1 MESDSE
7 NLKNTLSL
15 SNQRRTRTHKKRKTQ
30 REMEE
35 NIVKSR
41 FKRVCVFCGSRTGK
55 RTCYSDAALELGQE
69 LVPFS
74 CLEINI
80 IIIISIMFLDFQLLY
95 L

>member
-1 MESDSE
+1 
-7 NLKNTLSL
+7 
-15 SNQRRTRTHKKRKTQ
+15 
-30 REMEE
+30 MEE

-74 CLEINI
+74 CLEIII

-95 L
+95 LWI